1 MLRLFWP
8 YVVIYTAIIV
18 FGVWVAIDENDV
30 TAMLPVDI
38 VVTLLSIAG
47 MLIWRRSPSPA
58 RFATAWKAVVAVILV
73 GTVVSVALDFGD
85 LQKEY
90 SFPGLMLFLLFVVV
104 IELPAMVMNVQLA
117 LGRGASDRRQFTPAS
132 APPRMPAA
140 RPR

>member
-8 YVVIYTAIIV
+8 YLVIYTAIMV
-18 FGVWVAIDENDV
+18 LGVWAAIDENDV
-30 TAMLPVDI
+30 TGMLPVDI
-38 VVTLLSIAG
+38 VVALLAIAG
-47 MLIWRRSPSPA
+47 MLIWRRSSNPA
-58 RFATAWKAVVAVILV
+58 RFATLWKAVVAVILV
-73 GTVVSVALDFGD
+73 GAVVSLALDFGD

-117 LGRGASDRRQFTPAS
+117 LGRGASGRRQFTPAS
-132 APPRMPAA
+132 PQRQMPAA